1 MMEMERELPRVVVFV
16 NGEIPSLEKVKEIL
30 QRDDLLIAADAGARH
45 AIQLG
50 LVPSAVIG
58 DFDSL
63 ADKDRRL
70 LESLE
75 VRFIEF
81 PRDKDETDLELA
93 LRHAASL
100 GGSGI
105 LLVGALGSRLDHTL
119 GNLAIL
125 SDPALSGI
133 DIRCDDGLEEVFFCR
148 ESAGIRGRSG
158 DTVSL
163 IPWGQMARGV
173 RTSGLKWP
181 LSGDLLYPQKT
192 RGISNELTGEF
203 AEVQISSGLLLIV
216 HRRDAAVPV

>member
-1 MMEMERELPRVVVFV
+1 MV
-16 NGEIPSLEKVKEIL
+16 L
-30 QRDDLLIAADAGARH
+30 QRDDIVVAADGGARH

-50 LVPSAVIG
+50 LVPSVVIG

-63 ADKDRRL
+63 SDKDRRL

-75 VRFIEF
+75 VRFMEF

-93 LRHAASL
+93 LRHAAGL

-119 GNLAIL
+119 GNLSIL
-125 SDPALSGI
+125 SDPALSGM

-148 ESAGIRGRSG
+148 ESAGIRGKPG

-163 IPWGQMARGV
+163 IPWGQVARGV
-173 RTSGLKWP
+173 RTSGLKWS
-181 LSGDLLYPQKT
+181 LSGEALYPHKT

-203 AEVQISSGLLLIV
+203 AEVQVSSGLLLIV
-216 HRRDAAVPV
+216 HRRDGAVPV